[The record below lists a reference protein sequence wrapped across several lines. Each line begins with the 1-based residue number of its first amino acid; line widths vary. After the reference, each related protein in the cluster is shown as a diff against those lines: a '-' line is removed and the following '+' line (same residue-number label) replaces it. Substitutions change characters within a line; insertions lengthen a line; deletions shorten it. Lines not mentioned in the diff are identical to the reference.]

1 MTKHDIPVS
10 LSVLWQRW
18 DELEGL
24 PEHDKAALAEFDAI
38 EQRIIEQPAENF
50 ADVLAKLK
58 FLAHLAREHD
68 WNDRLEKLHGSI
80 EEGLL
85 NQVSY
90 RDPLS
95 RIEDELIKI
104 KGVGECLESIS
115 RHAPEPA
122 KVCDY
127 LGGQL
132 LEHVEGANEALNEI
146 STERHTKRDFLKSAI
161 TPRPEDAQ
169 RELVNL
175 VISAWPKITVCEVE
189 GARQMLQFMLDA
201 LPAPIPLQSR
211 QPAETNGGD
220 GE

>member
-1 MTKHDIPVS
+1 MKHDIPVS

-18 DELEGL
+18 EELEEL
-24 PEHDKAALAEFDAI
+24 EDHDDKVHAEFNAI
-38 EQRIIEQPAENF
+38 EKHIIGQSAENF
-50 ADVLAKLK
+50 ADLTAKLR
-58 FLAHLAREHD
+58 FLRHQARELEWD
-68 WNDRLEKLHGSI
+68 DRLENLYRSI
-80 EEGLL
+80 EDGLCNQASDRNPL
-85 NQVSY
+85 N
-90 RDPLS
+90 

-104 KGVGECLESIS
+104 KGIGECLASIS
-115 RHAPEPA
+115 PHAPEPA

-132 LEHVEGANEALNEI
+132 LEHVEGAYEALNDI
-146 STERHTKRDFLKSAI
+146 STERRTKSDFLKKAI
-161 TPRPEDAQ
+161 TPKPEDAQ

-201 LPAPIPLQSR
+201 LPAPIPLKSQ
-211 QPAETNGGD
+211 QTAQDEGD

>member
-1 MTKHDIPVS
+1 MTKHEIPVS

-18 DELEGL
+18 EVLEGL
-24 PEHDKAALAEFDAI
+24 PEHDKAVRAEFDAI
-38 EQRIIEQPAENF
+38 EKQIIDQPAENF
-50 ADVLAKLK
+50 ADVFAKLK
-58 FLAHLAREHD
+58 FLAHVAREHD

-80 EEGLL
+80 EDAIS
-85 NQVSY
+85 NQVG
-90 RDPLS
+90 DGNPLS

-122 KVCDY
+122 KVCEY

-132 LEHVEGANEALNEI
+132 LEHVEGAYEALNEI
-146 STERHTKRDFLKSAI
+146 STERHTKRDFLRSAI
-161 TPRPEDAQ
+161 TPKPEDAQ

-175 VISAWPKITVCEVE
+175 VISAWPKITVGEVE

-201 LPAPIPLQSR
+201 LPAPVPLKSQR
-211 QPAETNGGD
+211 PAEDEGD
-220 GE
+220 AE